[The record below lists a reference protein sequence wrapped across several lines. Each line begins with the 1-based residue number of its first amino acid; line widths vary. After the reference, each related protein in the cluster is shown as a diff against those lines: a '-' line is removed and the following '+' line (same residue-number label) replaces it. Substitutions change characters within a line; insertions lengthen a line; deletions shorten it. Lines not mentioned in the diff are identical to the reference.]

1 MPQYLI
7 IIIGA
12 ITLLKD
18 SFKGINKKW
27 LYGIGIGIML
37 YFLWRRF
44 QTSQAETL
52 LNEAGDNVLVKI
64 CTDIKDAIN
73 PWGDILGF
81 SIGSLDG
88 TDEDKIKAAA
98 LALKASGKTFQ
109 QLAETWEKI
118 YKTNLTTELNKE
130 GVKDLFL
137 ETIAT
142 GSTGTGGST
151 GGTVNN
157 TPLYKKGDKVK
168 AKAGFNLRR
177 ITPPYEPYKVSNGGE
192 DLTISELPVSIAVDG
207 KRVEFYEVEEE
218 VFGFNNF
225 WLISTGAVASFN
237 SGSTGGSS
245 TGGSSTGSIKYGS
258 IVVAVG
264 NNYDL
269 INPNFTI
276 QRKTKTNEEFTV
288 TTVANNKTIAGVTGT
303 WYAVSKS
310 EFTITPPYSFPTYG
324 QKSYWIFQGGI
335 KLKK

>member
-7 IIIGA
+7 IIIA
-12 ITLLKD
+12 VITFLKD

-27 LYGIGIGIML
+27 LYGIGVGIML

-73 PWGDILGF
+73 PWGDLLGF

-88 TDEDKIKAAA
+88 TDEAKIEKAA
-98 LALKASGKTFQ
+98 LELKASGKTFQ

-137 ETIAT
+137 QTIAT
-142 GSTGTGGST
+142 GSTGGGSTGST
-151 GGTVNN
+151 GGT
-157 TPLYKKGDKVK
+157 
-168 AKAGFNLRR
+168 
-177 ITPPYEPYKVSNGGE
+177 
-192 DLTISELPVSIAVDG
+192 
-207 KRVEFYEVEEE
+207 
-218 VFGFNNF
+218 
-225 WLISTGAVASFN
+225 STG
-237 SGSTGGSS
+237 
-245 TGGSSTGSIKYGS
+245 STGSIKYGS
-258 IVVAVG
+258 IVVALG
-264 NNYDL
+264 NNYNL
-269 INPNFTI
+269 RNPDFTV

-303 WYAVSKS
+303 WYAVRTS
-310 EFTITPPYSFPTYG
+310 EFTVIPPYYFPSYV